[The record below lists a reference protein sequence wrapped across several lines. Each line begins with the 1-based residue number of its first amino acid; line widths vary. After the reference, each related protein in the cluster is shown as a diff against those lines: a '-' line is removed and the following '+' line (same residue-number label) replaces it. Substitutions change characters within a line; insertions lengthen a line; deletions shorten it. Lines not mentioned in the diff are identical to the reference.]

1 MHSNLTKAVAD
12 EKIADLLREAAQ
24 GRTAGTARNG
34 KAPRPTGRKRFA
46 PRQRRPAV
54 A

>member
-1 MHSNLTKAVAD
+1 MHSNLTKALAD

-24 GRTAGTARNG
+24 ARKAGSTRSG
-34 KAPRPTGRKRFA
+34 KAPRPTGRRRLA

>member
-1 MHSNLTKAVAD
+1 MHSNLTKALAD

-24 GRTAGTARNG
+24 ARKADPARNA
-34 KAPRPTGRKRFA
+34 KASRPTGRRRFA